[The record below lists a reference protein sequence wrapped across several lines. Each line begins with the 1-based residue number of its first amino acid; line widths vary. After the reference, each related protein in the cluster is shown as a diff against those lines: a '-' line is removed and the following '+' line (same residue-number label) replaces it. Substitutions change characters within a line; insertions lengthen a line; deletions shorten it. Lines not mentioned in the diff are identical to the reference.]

1 MLFSPRLLHLLPGEN
16 LLLLRHV
23 IAVLHCIQGNAQDN
37 QMNAFNLSVC
47 IAPSMLWSQA
57 PSTPEMEGE
66 GAKKVTRGASTCINA
81 HHMERHENYSHFM
94 SCIFHPP
101 SKKCLAILT
110 VGQISVRF
118 PSCAARKHLGERDN
132 CTKQLQ
138 TSFLDGVDT
147 SAVSVVSSH
156 ADRGAAEL

>member
-1 MLFSPRLLHLLPGEN
+1 MFSLRLLHLLPAEN

-66 GAKKVTRGASTCINA
+66 GTKKVTRSAQMQAHTLTHTIWST
-81 HHMERHENYSHFM
+81 
-94 SCIFHPP
+94 
-101 SKKCLAILT
+101 
-110 VGQISVRF
+110 Q
-118 PSCAARKHLGERDN
+118 
-132 CTKQLQ
+132 
-138 TSFLDGVDT
+138 
-147 SAVSVVSSH
+147 
-156 ADRGAAEL
+156 

>member
-1 MLFSPRLLHLLPGEN
+1 MLSLRLLHLLPGEN

-66 GAKKVTRGASTCINA
+66 GTKKVTRSARMCKHTVTHTMWSVMIIT
-81 HHMERHENYSHFM
+81 
-94 SCIFHPP
+94 
-101 SKKCLAILT
+101 LIL
-110 VGQISVRF
+110 
-118 PSCAARKHLGERDN
+118 
-132 CTKQLQ
+132 
-138 TSFLDGVDT
+138 
-147 SAVSVVSSH
+147 
-156 ADRGAAEL
+156 

>member
-1 MLFSPRLLHLLPGEN
+1 MCVIMIFSPRLLHLLPGEN

-66 GAKKVTRGASTCINA
+66 GTKKVTRSASSHSNT
-81 HHMERHENYSHFM
+81 HHMERHDNFSDLM

-101 SKKCLAILT
+101 K
-110 VGQISVRF
+110 
-118 PSCAARKHLGERDN
+118 
-132 CTKQLQ
+132 
-138 TSFLDGVDT
+138 
-147 SAVSVVSSH
+147 SAWQY
-156 ADRGAAEL
+156 